1 MDKSWFFIPGSK
13 DKFLAKST
21 ELKADI
27 VIFDV
32 EDSAVPKEK
41 DEDREEIKPC
51 STDKTI
57 PAKKYVRVNEVDSTF
72 FIDDI
77 RRRVNEGPDGFI
89 LPKTNSK
96 DDIKILDYLITIFE
110 KQNNMKLG
118 QIKIVPLI
126 ETSAGILNA

>member
-27 VIFDV
+27 IIFDL
-32 EDSAVPKEK
+32 EDSVVPNEK
-41 DEDREEIKPC
+41 DEGREKIESWLNNKAK
-51 STDKTI
+51 S
-57 PAKKYVRVNEVDSTF
+57 AKKDVSVNENDSTLV
-72 FIDDI
+72 IDDI
-77 RRRVNEGPDGFI
+77 RRLVNEGPDGFI
-89 LPKTNSK
+89 LPKTKSK

-118 QIKIVPLI
+118 QIKI
-126 ETSAGILNA
+126 